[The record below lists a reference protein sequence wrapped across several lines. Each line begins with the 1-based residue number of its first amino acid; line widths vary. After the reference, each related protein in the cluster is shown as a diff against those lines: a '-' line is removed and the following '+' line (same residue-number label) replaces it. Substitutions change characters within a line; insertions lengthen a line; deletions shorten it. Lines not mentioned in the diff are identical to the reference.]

1 MINKKIFTL
10 LLISCLFSSAK
21 VGTAVYRWAE
31 IESGARAIGM
41 AGSQVASGYGIS
53 SLPYNPASISFIESN
68 QIYAAKS
75 SYLAG
80 TSHNTLAFAT
90 ALTPSDFLGVHLFY
104 FDSGNMMETT
114 ELNPTGTGQNF
125 KFTGLLLRL
134 SYAKHL
140 TDRLKLGGT
149 FKYFNEQTTS
159 ADLSMSSVAF
169 DIGSSFDTGIYGMTL
184 GMCISNLGPDAR
196 YMGTGLDLPDD
207 QDIQNK
213 TDYFPIPLT
222 FRVGLMNH
230 IISSDSSSPVVMD
243 DHRLSASIDAINPLD
258 YDLNGSFGLEYAW
271 NEMVF
276 ARFGS
281 HLNHDTAGI
290 SFGFGLTY
298 NKISLDFGYADYAIL
313 ENTWQAGL
321 SFEF

>member
-1 MINKKIFTL
+1 ML
-10 LLISCLFSSAK
+10 ALMK
-21 VGTAVYRWAE
+21 VR
-31 IESGARAIGM
+31 
-41 AGSQVASGYGIS
+41 QV
-53 SLPYNPASISFIESN
+53 
-68 QIYAAKS
+68 K
-75 SYLAG
+75 
-80 TSHNTLAFAT
+80 
-90 ALTPSDFLGVHLFY
+90 
-104 FDSGNMMETT
+104 
-114 ELNPTGTGQNF
+114 
-125 KFTGLLLRL
+125 
-134 SYAKHL
+134 
-140 TDRLKLGGT
+140 
-149 FKYFNEQTTS
+149 EQTST
-159 ADLSMSSVAF
+159 
-169 DIGSSFDTGIYGMTL
+169 
-184 GMCISNLGPDAR
+184 
-196 YMGTGLDLPDD
+196 
-207 QDIQNK
+207 
-213 TDYFPIPLT
+213 LT